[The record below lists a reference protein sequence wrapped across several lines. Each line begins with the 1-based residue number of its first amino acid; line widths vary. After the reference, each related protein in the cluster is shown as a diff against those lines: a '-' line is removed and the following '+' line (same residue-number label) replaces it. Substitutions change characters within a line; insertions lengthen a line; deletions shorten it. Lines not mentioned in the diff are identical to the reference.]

1 MKLSLVTK
9 FRNSQYPRGCRISLA
24 VSVILA
30 ILNCSQLASGEI
42 VGDGGFEF
50 QSSSPWTFYSSTN
63 NSRICCGVEC
73 GNAVYANNGSCWFS
87 FGGAASQETAYLEQN
102 ITIPT
107 IATSLRFYFKM
118 SGNAPVGMYM
128 QVQIDSTT
136 LGTIN
141 RNNQSHFSSWYQPVS
156 YPIGIS
162 KRDGNM
168 HVLRFFHFMPSA
180 STFTSW
186 IDDVFVFVQTP
197 TTGEITTRSL
207 TTKQLTTRELTTKEL
222 TTLPLSTQS
231 LTTQELTTQSLTT
244 HELTTQPLT
253 TSELTTAANLSNK
266 VTETAVTELS
276 ETASTS
282 GDTLTTEGITS
293 LLGTTPN
300 QDDSSTTSEVE
311 NRSPNARTGVIAG
324 VSSASAALVF
334 LLVGVVVFMRQ
345 RRRPVD
351 LIDITTDV
359 ELLPV
364 NNLRPPGPDQSP
376 TISPVFEELD
386 DVEVRRKLGEGN
398 FGEVYLG
405 EWLGT
410 PVAMKKIRSTEKWE
424 DFRREAEII
433 GSMNHPN
440 VVRYLGLYTDLK
452 NARYIVMEYLTD
464 NLRNW
469 LHVHQKELKLVDLLM
484 IALQAA
490 AGMRYLERKNVIHRD
505 LALRNLLIN
514 VEKDKNVIKV
524 GDFGLSRTA
533 EDGVYSSENLK
544 IPIKWTAIEALQY
557 GNYSV
562 KSDVWSFG
570 VVLWELFSFGMTPYV
585 EFSNHDA
592 MKYVSEGHRLECPEG
607 CPDQIYLLM
616 LNCWAEDPKDR
627 PSFEEIFQRIA
638 REAAPLLPLD
648 IETTTTSSVNTSIN
662 GYGFITRTRNT
673 TTEYNEYLYEQ
684 V

>member
-180 STFTSW
+180 SSFTSW
-186 IDDVFVFVQTP
+186 IDDIVVFVQTP
-197 TTGEITTRSL
+197 TTGSL
-207 TTKQLTTRELTTKEL
+207 TTAPLTTRELTTKEL
-222 TTLPLSTQS
+222 TTQPLSTQS
-231 LTTQELTTQSLTT
+231 LTTQ
-244 HELTTQPLT
+244 ELTTQPLT

-266 VTETAVTELS
+266 VTDTVITELS
-276 ETASTS
+276 EATSTS
-282 GDTLTTEGITS
+282 GGDTLTTEGITS
-293 LLGTTPN
+293 LWGTTPAI
-300 QDDSSTTSEVE
+300 DGDLSTTSGSGVE
-311 NRSPNARTGVIAG
+311 NESPNARIGVIAG
-324 VSSASAALVF
+324 VSSASVVLVF
-334 LLVGVVVFMRQ
+334 LLLGVVVFMRR

-351 LIDITTDV
+351 LINVATNV

-364 NNLRPPGPDQSP
+364 SNSPPPDQSS
-376 TISPVFEELD
+376 TVST
-386 DVEVRRKLGEGN
+386 
-398 FGEVYLG
+398 VY
-405 EWLGT
+405 EN
-410 PVAMKKIRSTEKWE
+410 WE
-424 DFRREAEII
+424 DFRR
-433 GSMNHPN
+433 
-440 VVRYLGLYTDLK
+440 
-452 NARYIVMEYLTD
+452 
-464 NLRNW
+464 
-469 LHVHQKELKLVDLLM
+469 
-484 IALQAA
+484 
-490 AGMRYLERKNVIHRD
+490 
-505 LALRNLLIN
+505 
-514 VEKDKNVIKV
+514 
-524 GDFGLSRTA
+524 
-533 EDGVYSSENLK
+533 
-544 IPIKWTAIEALQY
+544 
-557 GNYSV
+557 
-562 KSDVWSFG
+562 
-570 VVLWELFSFGMTPYV
+570 
-585 EFSNHDA
+585 
-592 MKYVSEGHRLECPEG
+592 
-607 CPDQIYLLM
+607 
-616 LNCWAEDPKDR
+616 
-627 PSFEEIFQRIA
+627 
-638 REAAPLLPLD
+638 
-648 IETTTTSSVNTSIN
+648 
-662 GYGFITRTRNT
+662 
-673 TTEYNEYLYEQ
+673 
-684 V
+684 